1 MALDK
6 NLPQREPRSSRPLPR
21 SEEHRLLLPGEGQ
34 SKLGYPSIQKILQQD
49 LVNPDHFM
57 LANHVVTV
65 RTGRPHGDMNARERR
80 QTGRGPMDTHI
91 W

>member
-1 MALDK
+1 MTQNFVVGFSAVYTDVAFVHVIELAE
-6 NLPQREPRSSRPLPR
+6 L
-21 SEEHRLLLPGEGQ
+21 
-34 SKLGYPSIQKILQQD
+34 IQKILQQD